1 MRKAASTGTLKRLAE
16 GKGSE
21 LSSVNRYQPYH
32 MRRSGSSGGLST
44 AGRHKK
50 VASDNDLRQAGS
62 LPTAAQRASVR
73 TSAVAHFAPPPAM
86 EMAEDVMEAS
96 FARGLASAECFELYG
111 PVRKAPP
118 LEGAIAS
125 AEEASVEASMQQLP
139 PATAQQ
145 MAACLATPFTGTDK
159 NMGEILRSEVDR
171 LNAEQELKT
180 QLRYAEELRQRQG
193 TEEEEKEEQ
202 ESLLQEGGRQRRMRM
217 RRRPSEELIEAQLF
231 EEFGVA
237 GNRPHPPPEHAH
249 SPETRVALQSLYA
262 SMDDNA
268 NRLTLDEGDIS
279 KTSVD
284 TGEAAQE
291 DSIFPMELGEPE
303 QAPPTFTPKPA
314 NNRPRTLINI
324 TATSAPPLA

>member
-16 GKGSE
+16 GKCGD
-21 LSSVNRYQPYH
+21 LSSINRYQPYH

-50 VASDNDLRQAGS
+50 VVSDNDLRQAGS
-62 LPTAAQRASVR
+62 MPAAVQRASVR

-118 LEGAIAS
+118 LEGATAL
-125 AEEASVEASMQQLP
+125 AEEASVEASVQQLP

-202 ESLLQEGGRQRRMRM
+202 ESLLQEGGRRRVRM
-217 RRRPSEELIEAQLF
+217 RRRASEELMEAQLF

-237 GNRPHPPPEHAH
+237 SNRPPPPPEHAH
-249 SPETRVALQSLYA
+249 SPQTRVALQSLYA

-268 NRLTLDEGDIS
+268 NRLTLEEADIS
-279 KTSVD
+279 KASVD
-284 TGEAAQE
+284 TSEAAQE

-303 QAPPTFTPKPA
+303 EAPQTFTPKGRA
-314 NNRPRTLINI
+314 RTLINI